1 MKTSLLIVTF
11 FLTNFCFSQI
21 TTPITKAG
29 FGVDADLRSNF
40 FNGFVQSGNDDWYNN
55 GTAGTGL
62 FVIDTTGAAAIRAG
76 YASDV
81 APFPRR
87 MASFYRTMSR
97 PAFSVNNNRLW
108 LDALFVRD
116 YHGNDTTVFTAGSD
130 KNGMSPANW
139 SGGIQGIPDKNDILD
154 MYMHVRRAG
163 PNPTDSLWLFGALS
177 LDNVTGNR
185 YFDFEMYQ
193 TDIYYD
199 RASSRWYGYGP
210 DDGHT
215 SWQFDAAGN
224 VTRPGDIIFSAEYQS
239 SSLTNIE
246 ARIWVHRNA
255 LNITPAGFNWSG
267 QFDGASSGA
276 PYGYASI
283 LPKNGGTF
291 YTGLQ
296 SGNGEW
302 AGPFAL
308 ILQDNSMLTNYSARQ
323 FMEFSVNL
331 TKLGLDPVTVFGSD
345 ICGTPFNRMVVKTR
359 ASASFTSELKDFV
372 APIDLFLAP
381 RVIAVTDVPVYCGT
395 MGVSDIWVQNP
406 SSSSV
411 YTWSTTNGRIVSGTT
426 GPSITVDRP
435 GTYVVTQRL
444 AAGCSP
450 YAYDTVIITF
460 DATCTPLDRDLI
472 DFRAVIEN
480 KKALITWTTI
490 GNDYVEYYDVERSTD
505 GRNFT
510 TVGKV
515 LIQSSVETKKQ
526 YRFEDDLAD
535 LSAPVVFYRL
545 KSASTNNAFQYS
557 RMIRLTTSTKQEL
570 AIYPNPAQNLV
581 RLSLSADKANSAR
594 VSFINMSGQVAFA
607 KTISLKPGNNTIVFY
622 ETQALP
628 DGMYIVEINMNNRKE
643 REKLLIN
650 RQGPQSLFH

>member
-1 MKTSLLIVTF
+1 MKTSLLFATLL
-11 FLTNFCFSQI
+11 LTHICYGQI
-21 TTPITKAG
+21 TTPVTRSG

-55 GTAGTGL
+55 GTSGTGL
-62 FVIDTTGAAAIRAG
+62 FVIDTTGAAAIRNG

-81 APFPRR
+81 APFPKR

-97 PAFSVNNNRLW
+97 PAFSINNNRMW
-108 LDALFVRD
+108 LDALFIRD

-154 MYMHVRRAG
+154 MYMHVRRNG
-163 PNPTDSLWLFGALS
+163 PNASDSLWMFGGLS
-177 LDNVTGNR
+177 LDNVSGNR

-199 RASSRWYGYGP
+199 RASAKWYGFGP
-210 DDGHT
+210 DEGHT
-215 SWQFDAAGN
+215 SWQFDASGN

-246 ARIWVHRNA
+246 ARIWVHRDA
-255 LNITPAGFNWSG
+255 LNRTPASFSWSG

-276 PYGYASI
+276 LYGYASI

-296 SGNGEW
+296 CGNGEW
-302 AGPFAL
+302 AGPFSL
-308 ILQDNSMLTNYSARQ
+308 ILQDNSMVTNYSARQ

-345 ICGTPFNRMVVKTR
+345 ICGTPFNRIVVKTR
-359 ASASFTSELKDFV
+359 ASASFTAELKDFV

-381 RVIAVTDVPVYCGT
+381 RVNAVTDVPVYCGT
-395 MGVSDIWVQNP
+395 IGVSDIWVQNP

-411 YTWSTTNGRIVSGTT
+411 YTWSTANGRIISSTT

-435 GTYVVTQRL
+435 GTYIVTQRL
-444 AAGCSP
+444 ASGCSP
-450 YAYDTVIITF
+450 YAYDTVTIVF
-460 DATCTPLDRDLI
+460 DVTCSPLDRNLI
-472 DFRAVIEN
+472 EFKGVIEN
-480 KKALITWTTI
+480 KKSVITWTTI
-490 GNDYVEYYDVERSTD
+490 GNDYVEYFDIERSTD

-510 TVGKV
+510 TVGKI
-515 LIQSSVETKKQ
+515 LIQTQATKMQ
-526 YRFEDDLAD
+526 YRFEDNLTDV
-535 LSAPVVFYRL
+535 SAPVIYYRL
-545 KSASTNNAFQYS
+545 KSRSTNNSLQYS
-557 RMIRLTTSTKQEL
+557 RIIRLATSTKQEL
-570 AIYPNPAQNLV
+570 VIYPNPAKNFVQ
-581 RLSLSADKANSAR
+581 LSITSDKT
-594 VSFINMSGQVAFA
+594 A
-607 KTISLKPGNNTIVFY
+607 KATISFFTLNGQPVVVKPVSLKEGNNTFVIY
-622 ETQALP
+622 EVQALP
-628 DGMYIVEINMNNRKE
+628 DGLYVVEIDKGGAKE
-643 REKLLIN
+643 RQKLVVN
-650 RQGPQSLFH
+650 RQAE